1 MFRLPISSCCFLQKR
16 NLKSQE
22 IRSACVFCEAFVSTK
37 STLEKNS
44 KADASKGFHI
54 SSPRG
59 QMRPFTREDVAIIR
73 SKLTTKAKT
82 RDLALFETAISTLL
96 RASDLVALK
105 VADVTGRNGDIAEV
119 ATIKQKKTDA
129 LNVVPLTQ
137 AARAALA
144 VHIAEHGLAPDAYLF
159 TNASNSGIGR
169 PLSTTAFRTLA
180 KLWADLAGY
189 TDTQRFSG
197 HSLRRTRAAIIYSAT
212 RDIVAC
218 ARLLGHSSTAHTQAY
233 LGVGRDEALAL
244 SRQFEI

>member
-1 MFRLPISSCCFLQKR
+1 MRS
-16 NLKSQE
+16 KSVHQ
-22 IRSACVFCEAFVSTK
+22 
-37 STLEKNS
+37 KNS
-44 KADASKGFHI
+44 KADASKGLRRN
-54 SSPRG
+54 SPRG
-59 QMRPFTREDVAIIR
+59 QMRPFTREDVATIR
-73 SKLTTKAKT
+73 ANLSAKGST

-105 VADVTGRNGDIAEV
+105 VADVMGTNGDIAEV
-119 ATIKQKKTDA
+119 ATLTQKKTGA
-129 LNVVPLTQ
+129 LAIVPLTQ
-137 AARAALA
+137 PARTALA
-144 VHIAEHGLAPDAYLF
+144 AHIAEQELAPTAYLF

-180 KLWADLAGY
+180 KAWADLAGY
-189 TDTQRFSG
+189 TDIQRFSG

-218 ARLLGHSSTAHTQAY
+218 ARLLGHTSTAHTEAY